1 MPFNFPEKRGFLYMR
16 NRLCSSCAAD
26 WRLLFRQ
33 LIKLPKFI
41 LTFCNRLP
49 LYRITKTL
57 EKFKYRGKLR
67 CRTRHF
73 PEHRAF
79 NAILA
84 TSRKT
89 NLGSSGSEA
98 RLGWVLH
105 TPPHVWAETSCYQT
119 IERQGWVLLITP
131 RHTTGPHGT
140 PRDPTALIYFIY
152 IID

>member
-1 MPFNFPEKRGFLYMR
+1 MPAISKRIGRFSKCNGKKLDNY
-16 NRLCSSCAAD
+16 
-26 WRLLFRQ
+26 
-33 LIKLPKFI
+33 IKLPKFI

-105 TPPHVWAETSCYQT
+105 TQPHVWAETSCYQT
-119 IERQGWVLLITP
+119 IERQGLSFLTEIGEKCKQFFFT
-131 RHTTGPHGT
+131 
-140 PRDPTALIYFIY
+140 LIYISV
-152 IID
+152 

>member
-1 MPFNFPEKRGFLYMR
+1 MQR
-16 NRLCSSCAAD
+16 
-26 WRLLFRQ
+26 
-33 LIKLPKFI
+33 LPKFI
-41 LTFCNRLP
+41 LTFCNKLP

-105 TPPHVWAETSCYQT
+105 TPPHVWAETSCFQT
-119 IERQGWVLLITP
+119 IERQGLSFLTEIGEKCKHFFFYFNLHFCLTLLDENWHPHTNIFGCPLEIPTMYKINYFENP
-131 RHTTGPHGT
+131 TRH
-140 PRDPTALIYFIY
+140 
-152 IID
+152 